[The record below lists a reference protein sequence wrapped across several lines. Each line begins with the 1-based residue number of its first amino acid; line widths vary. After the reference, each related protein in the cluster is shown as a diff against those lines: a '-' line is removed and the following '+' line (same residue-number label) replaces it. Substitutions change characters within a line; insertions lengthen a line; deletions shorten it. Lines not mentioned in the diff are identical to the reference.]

1 MSQNPLQEVELY
13 AFASS
18 SAQFTLTPHEFDV
31 DLDGDRYLSLPMQRN
46 ELALGAESAKSALEL
61 KLPKIA
67 MKTEEYT
74 GAGML
79 GPVKLLKAI
88 EAIEIE
94 HTYNGPIREIVADF
108 GAEKHD
114 ASLLRF
120 MGSYSEE
127 GTGTDQ
133 AVEIIVR
140 GRHNEFDQ
148 GEAKGEHADHHRQQ
162 ASDQTA
168 VVQGFAHGRAPTS
181 LPAGC

>member
-1 MSQNPLQEVELY
+1 MRMFNVFVNGVS
-13 AFASS
+13 F
-18 SAQFTLTPHEFDV
+18 V
-31 DLDGDRYLSLPMQRN
+31 DQ
-46 ELALGAESAKSALEL
+46 ALEL

-79 GPVKLLKAI
+79 GSVKLLKGI
-88 EAIEIE
+88 EALEIE

-127 GTGTDQ
+127 GTGTDR

-140 GRHNEFDQ
+140 GRHNELDQ
-148 GEAKGEHADHHRQQ
+148 GDAKSGENGNWKVKSDLTYYKQIVDGEEWLEIDVVNKIFRVMGVDRWAAHRRNI
-162 ASDQTA
+162 
-168 VVQGFAHGRAPTS
+168 G
-181 LPAGC
+181 L

>member
-1 MSQNPLQEVELY
+1 MALPR
-13 AFASS
+13 
-18 SAQFTLTPHEFDV
+18 TLRMFNVFVNGVSFV
-31 DLDGDRYLSLPMQRN
+31 DQ
-46 ELALGAESAKSALEL
+46 ALEL

-148 GEAKGEHADHHRQQ
+148 GDAKGGENGNWKVKSDLTYYKQIVDGEEWLEIDVVNKIFRVMGVDRLAAHRRNI
-162 ASDQTA
+162 
-168 VVQGFAHGRAPTS
+168 G
-181 LPAGC
+181 L

>member
-1 MSQNPLQEVELY
+1 MALPH
-13 AFASS
+13 
-18 SAQFTLTPHEFDV
+18 TLRMFNVFVNGNSFV
-31 DLDGDRYLSLPMQRN
+31 DQ
-46 ELALGAESAKSALEL
+46 ALEL

-88 EAIEIE
+88 EAMEVE

-148 GEAKGEHADHHRQQ
+148 GDAKSGENGNWKVKSDLTYYKQIVDGEEWLEIDVVNKIFRVMGVDRLSAHRRNI
-162 ASDQTA
+162 
-168 VVQGFAHGRAPTS
+168 G
-181 LPAGC
+181 L

>member
-1 MSQNPLQEVELY
+1 MALPR
-13 AFASS
+13 
-18 SAQFTLTPHEFDV
+18 TLRMFNV
-31 DLDGDRYLSLPMQRN
+31 FLDGVSFID
-46 ELALGAESAKSALEL
+46 ECLEL

-88 EAIEIE
+88 EALEIE
-94 HTYNGPIREIVADF
+94 HTYNGPIREIVSGF

-114 ASLLRF
+114 ASMLRF

-127 GTGTDQ
+127 GSGTDQ
-133 AVEIIVR
+133 AVEITVR

-148 GEAKGEHADHHRQQ
+148 GDAKAGENGNWKVKSDLTYYKQTVNGEVWLEIDVVHKIFIVMGVDRLAAHRKNI
-162 ASDQTA
+162 
-168 VVQGFAHGRAPTS
+168 G
-181 LPAGC
+181 L

>member
-1 MSQNPLQEVELY
+1 MALPQ
-13 AFASS
+13 
-18 SAQFTLTPHEFDV
+18 TLRMFNVFVNGVSFIDQAV
-31 DLDGDRYLSLPMQRN
+31 
-46 ELALGAESAKSALEL
+46 EL

-79 GPVKLLKAI
+79 GPVALLKTI
-88 EAIEIE
+88 EKLEIE
-94 HTYNGPIREIVADF
+94 HTYNGPIEEIVADF

-114 ASLLRF
+114 ASMIRF

-133 AVEIIVR
+133 AVEITVR

-148 GEAKGEHADHHRQQ
+148 GDAKAGENGNWKVRTDCTYYKQTVNGKVWLEIDVAHKIFVVMGVDRLAAHRRNI
-162 ASDQTA
+162 
-168 VVQGFAHGRAPTS
+168 G
-181 LPAGC
+181 L

>member
-1 MSQNPLQEVELY
+1 MALPHTLRMFNV
-13 AFASS
+13 FVNGAS
-18 SAQFTLTPHEFDV
+18 FV
-31 DLDGDRYLSLPMQRN
+31 DQ
-46 ELALGAESAKSALEL
+46 ALEL

-88 EAIEIE
+88 EAMEIE

-127 GTGTDQ
+127 GTGTDR

-140 GRHNEFDQ
+140 GRHNEFDP
-148 GEAKGEHADHHRQQ
+148 GDAKGGENGNWKVKSDLTYYKQVVDGEEWLEIDVVNKIFRVMGVDRLAAHRRNI
-162 ASDQTA
+162 
-168 VVQGFAHGRAPTS
+168 G
-181 LPAGC
+181 L

>member
-1 MSQNPLQEVELY
+1 MALPR
-13 AFASS
+13 
-18 SAQFTLTPHEFDV
+18 TLRMFNVFLNGVSFID
-31 DLDGDRYLSLPMQRN
+31 QC
-46 ELALGAESAKSALEL
+46 LEL

-67 MKTEEYT
+67 MKTEDFQ

-88 EAIEIE
+88 EALEIE
-94 HTYNGPIREIVADF
+94 HTYNGPIRDIVADF

-127 GTGTDQ
+127 GSGSDQ
-133 AVEIIVR
+133 AVEIVVR

-148 GEAKGEHADHHRQQ
+148 GDAKAGENGNWKVKSDLTYYKQTVNGEVWLEIDVVHKIFIVMGVDRLAAHRKNI
-162 ASDQTA
+162 
-168 VVQGFAHGRAPTS
+168 G
-181 LPAGC
+181 L

>member
-1 MSQNPLQEVELY
+1 MALPR
-13 AFASS
+13 
-18 SAQFTLTPHEFDV
+18 TLRMFNVFVNGVSFV
-31 DLDGDRYLSLPMQRN
+31 D
-46 ELALGAESAKSALEL
+46 EALTL

-67 MKTEEYT
+67 MKTEDWT

-79 GPVKLLKAI
+79 GAVKLLKAI
-88 EAIEIE
+88 ESLEIE
-94 HTYNGPIREIVADF
+94 HTYNGPVREIVADF

-127 GTGTDQ
+127 GTGTAQ

-148 GEAKGEHADHHRQQ
+148 GDAETGKNGSWKVKSDLTYYKQLVDGEEWLEIDLVNKIFRVMGVDRLAAHRRNI
-162 ASDQTA
+162 
-168 VVQGFAHGRAPTS
+168 G
-181 LPAGC
+181 L

>member
-1 MSQNPLQEVELY
+1 MALPR
-13 AFASS
+13 
-18 SAQFTLTPHEFDV
+18 TLRMFNVFVNGVSFV
-31 DLDGDRYLSLPMQRN
+31 DQ
-46 ELALGAESAKSALEL
+46 ALEL

-88 EAIEIE
+88 EAMELE

-148 GEAKGEHADHHRQQ
+148 GAAKGSENGNWKVKSDLTYYKQIVDGEEWLEIDVVNKIFRVMGVDRLADHRRNI
-162 ASDQTA
+162 
-168 VVQGFAHGRAPTS
+168 G
-181 LPAGC
+181 L